1 MDVQYAL
8 LGESIPKNENKND
21 AGRYSVSINR
31 WHTGKSVPP
40 SGVVA
45 ELVDAAVS
53 KSASILEYGFESH
66 LPHSYYFTEIS
77 VSSHSEAKQ

>member
-1 MDVQYAL
+1 MSTFHVYTT
-8 LGESIPKNENKND
+8 
-21 AGRYSVSINR
+21 R
-31 WHTGKSVPP
+31 WHTGYSVLP

-45 ELVDAAVS
+45 ELVDAADS
-53 KSASILEYGFESH
+53 KSASILECGFESH

>member
-1 MDVQYAL
+1 M
-8 LGESIPKNENKND
+8 
-21 AGRYSVSINR
+21 
-31 WHTGKSVPP
+31 PP
-40 SGVVA
+40 FGVVA
-45 ELVDAAVS
+45 ELVDAADS